1 MNSMSIE
8 ERLRHWAE
16 AYDRNGYLH
25 GSILVAMNGRILLNE
40 GFGMANWEHRV
51 PNRPTTA
58 FRIGSITKSFTA
70 MCIFQLHERGK
81 LSIDDAIGQY
91 IPDYPHG
98 ERITLYHCLTN
109 SSGIPNYTSFPDFWP
124 HTMRLP
130 ATLDQVI
137 DSFSGLD
144 LEFEPG
150 SRFGYSNSGYAM
162 LTAII
167 ENVSG
172 LSYADYVEEHICRPL
187 GLRHTGCDEGTQV
200 IPGLASGYSWWER
213 PIHAA
218 YADMS
223 FPLGAYGM
231 YSTTE
236 DLLAWDAALSSGR
249 LLSREW
255 TEKMFAPL
263 HGSYACGWMI
273 SELLG
278 RRCVNHFGEISGY
291 YSDLL
296 RFPDQE
302 AAIIVLSNMNVVP
315 VTQVSRELAKI
326 LFGEPVSLPIPTV
339 PVAFT
344 EVESVAGKYAMEK
357 EPFHVLDISVKQG
370 ELYLT
375 VPKMYGVSYKFKL
388 IPVHCDGNHATFV
401 TEMIHERLLFSASP
415 SGVIR
420 RVEYTDCCGA
430 RHTAHRVK

>member
-1 MNSMSIE
+1 MNSMSVE
-8 ERLRHWAE
+8 ERL
-16 AYDRNGYLH
+16 
-25 GSILVAMNGRILLNE
+25 
-40 GFGMANWEHRV
+40 
-51 PNRPTTA
+51 
-58 FRIGSITKSFTA
+58 TKSFTA

-109 SSGIPNYTSFPDFWP
+109 SSGLPNYTSFPGFWP

-167 ENVSG
+167 ENVS
-172 LSYADYVEEHICRPL
+172 A
-187 GLRHTGCDEGTQV
+187 
-200 IPGLASGYSWWER
+200 
-213 PIHAA
+213 
-218 YADMS
+218 
-223 FPLGAYGM
+223 
-231 YSTTE
+231 
-236 DLLAWDAALSSGR
+236 
-249 LLSREW
+249 
-255 TEKMFAPL
+255 
-263 HGSYACGWMI
+263 
-273 SELLG
+273 
-278 RRCVNHFGEISGY
+278 
-291 YSDLL
+291 
-296 RFPDQE
+296 QE

-315 VTQVSRELAKI
+315 VTQFSRELAKI
-326 LFGEPVSLPIPTV
+326 LFGEPVLLPIPAV

-344 EVESVAGKYAMEK
+344 EVESVAGKYAIEK

-388 IPVHCDGNHATFV
+388 IPVH
-401 TEMIHERLLFSASP
+401 
-415 SGVIR
+415 
-420 RVEYTDCCGA
+420 
-430 RHTAHRVK
+430 

>member
-16 AYDRNGYLH
+16 AYERNGYLH
-25 GSILVAMNGRILLNE
+25 GSILVAMKGRILLNE
-40 GFGMANWEHRV
+40 GFGMANWEHQV
-51 PNRPTTA
+51 PNRPSTA

-81 LSIDDAIGQY
+81 LSIDDAIGKY
-91 IPDYPHG
+91 IPDYPYG
-98 ERITLYHCLTN
+98 ERITIYHCLTN
-109 SSGIPNYTSFPDFWP
+109 SSGIPNYTSFSDFWP

-130 ATLDQVI
+130 ATLDRLI
-137 DSFSGLD
+137 ESFSGLD

-150 SRFGYSNSGYAM
+150 SRFGYSNSGYAL

-167 ENVSG
+167 ANVSG
-172 LSYADYVEEHICRPL
+172 QSYADYVEEHICRPL
-187 GLRHTGCDEGTQV
+187 GLRHTGCDEGIQV
-200 IPGLASGYSWWER
+200 IPGLAAGYSWWER

-249 LLSREW
+249 LLSREL

-273 SELLG
+273 SELFG
-278 RRCVNHFGEISGY
+278 RRCVNHFGDISGY

-296 RFPDQE
+296 RLPDQD

-326 LFGEPVSLPIPTV
+326 LFEKPVSLPLPAV
-339 PVAFT
+339 PVSFT
-344 EVESVAGKYAMEK
+344 EVGSVAGKYAMDK
-357 EPFHVLDISVKQG
+357 EPFPVLDISVKQG

-388 IPVHCDGNHATFV
+388 IPVHYDGNHATFV
-401 TEMIHERLLFSASP
+401 TEMIHERLQFSASQT
-415 SGVIR
+415 GEFGC
-420 RVEYTDCCGA
+420 VEYTDCCGA
-430 RHTAHRVK
+430 RHTAHRVE